1 VLTGGAG
8 RSSGLELYPELLLT
22 PACEVLTSAQSRTT
36 LYALQTQ
43 RLAPGVRIG
52 HLRMQIDPVSADGI
66 LTVNGMRCIM
76 ENFTGA
82 VIEGVRF
89 VDPFAED
96 FQIAERVV

>member
-1 VLTGGAG
+1 
-8 RSSGLELYPELLLT
+8 
-22 PACEVLTSAQSRTT
+22 
-36 LYALQTQ
+36 
-43 RLAPGVRIG
+43 
-52 HLRMQIDPVSADGI
+52 MQIDPVSADGI